1 MVYSLSVL
9 HVPITVQC
17 TGQPGQVGP
26 KNKWVGQGRGR
37 WLSMKRLL
45 EFDRP
50 LVCRRT
56 FKKFGHPTVDLKG
69 SFLRISAPLRT

>member
-17 TGQPGQVGP
+17 TGQPGQ
-26 KNKWVGQGRGR
+26 VGQGRGR